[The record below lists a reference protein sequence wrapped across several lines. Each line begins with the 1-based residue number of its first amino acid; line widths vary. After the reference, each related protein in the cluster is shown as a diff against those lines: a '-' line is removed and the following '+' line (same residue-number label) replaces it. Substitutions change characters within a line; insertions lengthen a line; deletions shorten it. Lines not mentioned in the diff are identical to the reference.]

1 MPRVS
6 KLLTDEQKAIAEK
19 NGIPLV
25 TVYKRL
31 DRDWDIEEAITKP
44 TRKLK
49 NVKREDGLFVDAG
62 RGETRYFS
70 LPVEWDDKLKH
81 AIAESEL
88 SESEWIEKAI
98 IDKLKPKKK
107 QAKK

>member
-6 KLLTDEQKAIAEK
+6 KLLTEEQKAIAEK
-19 NGIPLV
+19 NDIPLV

-31 DRDWDIEEAITKP
+31 DRDWDIEKAITKP
-44 TRKLK
+44 TRKIK

-62 RGETRYFS
+62 RGERRQFS
-70 LPVEWDDKLKH
+70 LPKEWDEELER
-81 AIAESEL
+81 AIAESQMG
-88 SESEWIEKAI
+88 ESELLEIAV
-98 IDKLKPKKK
+98 IDWLKMKKK

>member
-1 MPRVS
+1 MPRAS
-6 KLLTDEQKAIAEK
+6 KLLTDEQKAIAED
-19 NGIPLV
+19 NEIPLV

-31 DRDWDIEEAITKP
+31 DRGWDIEEAITKP

-70 LPVEWDDKLKH
+70 LPVEWDDKLKQ
-81 AIAESEL
+81 AIAKSGIT
-88 SESEWIEKAI
+88 ESEWIEKAI
-98 IDKLKPKKK
+98 IDKLKQKKK